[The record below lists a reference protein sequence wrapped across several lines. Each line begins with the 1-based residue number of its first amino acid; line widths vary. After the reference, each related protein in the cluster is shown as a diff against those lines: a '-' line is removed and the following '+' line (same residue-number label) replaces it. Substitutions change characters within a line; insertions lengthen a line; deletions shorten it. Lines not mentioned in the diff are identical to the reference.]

1 MADFHPGELNYRD
14 HLFPNLL
21 PGFLIPQFRRLKF
34 GGSWKTEEVLEI
46 LSRWG
51 KTLGTHMVY
60 ALLSWRVITHTLPCG
75 AAEWNVIRTM
85 VLR

>member
-1 MADFHPGELNYRD
+1 MPDLHLGELNYRD

-21 PGFLIPQFRRLKF
+21 PSFLILQFRCLKF
-34 GGSWKTEEVLEI
+34 GDSWKKEEVLDI

-51 KTLGTHMVY
+51 KTLGTHKVY
-60 ALLSWRVITHTLPCG
+60 ALPSWRVIAQRLPCG
-75 AAEWNVIRTM
+75 AEQWNVIRTM